1 MENSIDGNGYY
12 ADSSIS
18 VPSIAVDD
26 YVAVVIDSYNSS
38 ARSLWQCAEYVWK
51 LYDECGMYE
60 QKFTETLIDVLHIQR
75 DTLYHWRKA
84 WDLKLGILEIEPGF
98 NFDGLTITH
107 FYHASDYVSEHGVDW
122 VMNFLETARKDGWSS
137 RTLSGEMRMATND
150 EGTLPWIISGINKV
164 LHKLQEIYGSS
175 EYAGLSETKREKL
188 RTAVRILE
196 ELTK

>member
-1 MENSIDGNGYY
+1 MLF
-12 ADSSIS
+12 
-18 VPSIAVDD
+18 
-26 YVAVVIDSYNSS
+26 
-38 ARSLWQCAEYVWK
+38 RS
-51 LYDECGMYE
+51 
-60 QKFTETLIDVLHIQR
+60 QR